1 MAHDHSHDHNLSP
14 SNQKVLDLLAK
25 SDKPLSAYEILDK
38 LRRFGFRSP
47 PTVYRALEYL
57 QKHGF
62 IHRLESLNS
71 FVACQH
77 KDDEHEHVS
86 QFALCTSCGSVKELE
101 DKSLVK
107 IAKKLG
113 QDFLAQVNKEVFEL
127 SGICHTCA
135 ANEQAGR

>member
-1 MAHDHSHDHNLSP
+1 MAHHHDALSP

-25 SDKPLSAYEILDK
+25 ADKPLSAYEILDK

-77 KDDEHEHVS
+77 KDDAHDHIS
-86 QFALCTSCGSVKELE
+86 QFVLCTSCGTVKEIE

-107 IAKKLG
+107 LAKKLG
-113 QDFLAQVNKEVFEL
+113 QDFLASVNKEVLEL
-127 SGICHTCA
+127 SGPCHACMA
-135 ANEQAGR
+135 RAQAGS